1 MKTQT
6 EAAAP
11 ERTSLLRRNLIL
23 VASYLAVML
32 LIAGAYA

>member
-1 MKTQT
+1 MNTRD
-6 EAAAP
+6 ESAP
-11 ERTSLLRRNLIL
+11 QRASLLKRNLIL

>member
-1 MKTQT
+1 MKPSPEAMT
-6 EAAAP
+6 E
-11 ERTSLLRRNLIL
+11 RHSLVRRNLIL

>member
-1 MKTQT
+1 MKMRA
-6 EAAAP
+6 EAAP
-11 ERTSLLRRNLIL
+11 ERSNLLRRNLIM

>member
-1 MKTQT
+1 MKTHT
-6 EAAAP
+6 EAAP

-32 LIAGAYA
+32 VIAGAYA